1 MKLIKKLENSS
12 SKFTVID
19 LIEKFNSL
27 LILEQLIARDT
38 AYKEAYGIS
47 KIFSDHLNLIEAYFA
62 KLEKDN
68 QTMNQ

>member
-38 AYKEAYGIS
+38 AYKDADGIS
-47 KIFSDHLNLIEAYFA
+47 
-62 KLEKDN
+62 
-68 QTMNQ
+68 